1 MYERSYSKWRGAAVY
16 SNRTTGSFSWPGGSF
31 LYGVA
36 STYPSLQDRSL
47 QERKAL
53 VMTNRIIMVT
63 APEIPGRKII
73 KTLGLVRGNTIRARH
88 IGKDIM
94 AGLRN
99 LVGGEVTEYAKLLAE
114 SREQAL
120 DRMLEHA
127 DELGAN
133 AIISL
138 QFQTSV
144 IMNGAAEMMAYGTAV
159 VIE

>member
-1 MYERSYSKWRGAAVY
+1 
-16 SNRTTGSFSWPGGSF
+16 
-31 LYGVA
+31 
-36 STYPSLQDRSL
+36 
-47 QERKAL
+47 
-53 VMTNRIIMVT
+53 MTNRIIIVT

-88 IGKDIM
+88 LGKDIM
-94 AGLRN
+94 AGFRN

-120 DRMLEHA
+120 DRMIDHA